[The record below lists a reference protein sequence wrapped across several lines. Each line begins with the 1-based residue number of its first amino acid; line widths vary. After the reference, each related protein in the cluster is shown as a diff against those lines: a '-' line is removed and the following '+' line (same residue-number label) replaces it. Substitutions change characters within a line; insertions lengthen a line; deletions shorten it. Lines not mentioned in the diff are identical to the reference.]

1 MNNMKRIFKFLASVN
16 WQTVY
21 INFKFLPLKVAVKL
35 PILVSPK
42 VWLKVC
48 SGKIEIIGD
57 IYSGMIRIG
66 FGEVGIFDK
75 KHSRS
80 ILEFSGKI
88 IFNGTANI
96 GHGSKISVGQDGIL
110 NIGNKFVI
118 TAESSIICW
127 KHIKFGEDCLI
138 SWDNL
143 FIDTDFH
150 KIINEE
156 KVINEPKEIII
167 GNHVWIGCRC
177 SILKGAN
184 IKDGSIIGANTVVAN
199 KLKKE
204 NSIYVGNPIKCLREN
219 ILWKI

>member
-1 MNNMKRIFKFLASVN
+1 MKRILRLLSALNRKTIYV
-16 WQTVY
+16 
-21 INFKFLPLKVAVKL
+21 NFKFLPLKVAVKL
-35 PILVSPK
+35 PILVSPR
-42 VWLKVC
+42 VWLKTC

-57 IYSGMIRIG
+57 IYLGMIKIG

-110 NIGNKFVI
+110 NIGSHFVI
-118 TAESSIICW
+118 TAESSIVCY
-127 KHIKFGEDCLI
+127 KHIKFGEDCLV
-138 SWDNL
+138 SWDSL
-143 FIDTDFH
+143 FMDTDFH
-150 KIINEE
+150 KIINDGQM
-156 KVINEPKEIII
+156 INEPKEIII

-177 SILKGAN
+177 LILKGTN

-199 KLKKE
+199 ELKKE
-204 NSIYVGNPIKCLREN
+204 NSIYAGNPVRCLREN
-219 ILWKI
+219 ILWKS